1 MSFEVKELKNL
12 FNRIGAAL
20 LVFLAADNL
29 LCGGAAE
36 ITTIVTAITDSAVA
50 YILTDLLSSV
60 AYFAAYTIPAWFFFR
75 ISRNKKTEPVGLSFS
90 IPESSSIVEP
100 VAYGFIGAALCFCLS
115 YVNSLLAPVPP
126 KVAEILCQADLDA
139 GYKLV
144 LMFIS
149 VAIVPALA
157 EEFLFRGVI
166 LSNIRP
172 YSEGG
177 AILIS
182 ALLFGLMHQTAFQFL
197 YTTGLGIVLGI
208 VYVKTKSIW
217 CGVILHFFN
226 NYLSIIQEYLMAQQ
240 NEKAG
245 YVVYYISILL
255 TFLVGIIMCAIAF
268 GLRNKGTKQTE
279 NEIGVFGKRQERCEG
294 AWRQKETGVLRNACF
309 SPAMMIY
316 TVMCVLAMIFNSIML
331 AVI

>member
-1 MSFEVKELKNL
+1 MSSEVKELKNL
-12 FNRIGAAL
+12 FNRIGGAL
-20 LVFLAADNL
+20 LIFLAAYNL
-29 LCGGAAE
+29 LCGGATE
-36 ITTIVTAITDSAVA
+36 ITGIVTAITDSALA
-50 YILTDLLSSV
+50 YILTSLLSSV
-60 AYFAAYTIPAWFFFR
+60 AYVAAFTIPAWFFFQ
-75 ISRNKKTEPVGLSFS
+75 ISKNKKTEPVGLSFS
-90 IPESSSIVEP
+90 ISESSSIVET
-100 VAYGFIGAALCFCLS
+100 AAIGFIGASLCFCLS
-115 YVNSLLAPVPP
+115 YVNSLLAPIPEEA
-126 KVAEILCQADLDA
+126 AEIFFQTDLDA

-149 VAIVPALA
+149 IAIVPALV

-182 ALLFGLMHQTAFQFL
+182 ALLFGLMHQTTFQFL

-226 NYLSIIQEYLMAQQ
+226 NYLSVIQEYLMAQQ
-240 NEKAG
+240 NEKTG
-245 YVVYYISILL
+245 YVVYYISILF
-255 TFLVGIIMCAIAF
+255 TFLVGVILCAIAF
-268 GLRNKGTKQTE
+268 GLRKKRTKQTE
-279 NEIGVFGKRQERCEG
+279 NEIGVFGKCRERREG
-294 AWRQKETGVLRNACF
+294 VWRRKETDALRKAFF
-309 SPAMMIY
+309 SPTIIIY
-316 TVMCVLAMIFNSIML
+316 TVMCVLTMIFTSITL